1 MTREEFHNDIL
12 QGVPAQIPAGPAAES
27 GINHAP
33 KRKQILTEEE
43 RKLAL
48 RNALRYFP
56 KEQHA
61 ELAPEF
67 LNELNEYGRIY
78 MLRYRPE
85 YTMYARPISDY
96 PGKCEQA
103 KAIMLMI
110 QNNLDY
116 AVAQHPS

>member
-1 MTREEFHNDIL
+1 MNLTDFQNQILEGIPTEIPTRPVI
-12 QGVPAQIPAGPAAES
+12 ES

-56 KEQHA
+56 KDRHA
-61 ELAPEF
+61 TLAPEF
-67 LNELNEYGRIY
+67 LNELNELGRIY

-96 PGKCEQA
+96 PGRYLN
-103 KAIMLMI
+103 I
-110 QNNLDY
+110 
-116 AVAQHPS
+116 